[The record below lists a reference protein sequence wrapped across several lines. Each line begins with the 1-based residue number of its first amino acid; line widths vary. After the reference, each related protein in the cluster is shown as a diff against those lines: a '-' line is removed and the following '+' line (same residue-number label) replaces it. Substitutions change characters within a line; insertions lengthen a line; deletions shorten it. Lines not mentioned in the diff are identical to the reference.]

1 MQELRQVILTRR
13 LRPADRRLSVLSSAI
28 GVLESLGGTSTVETL
43 EIRKAI
49 ECGKEPDRKFVRSV
63 ESAFLVA
70 LMSPKLSE
78 EERPEERGFLSVASG
93 AFCRLTKPMP
103 TRQHARRV
111 YKEFEQAFARKPTG

>member
-1 MQELRQVILTRR
+1 MEKS

-28 GVLESLGGTSTVETL
+28 GVLESLGGTSTVEAL

-49 ECGKEPDRKFVRSV
+49 ECGKEPDRKLVRSV

-93 AFCRLTKPMP
+93 AFRRLTKPMP